1 MSATKRAA
9 ECFARAAA
17 EPREQASDGDLPT
30 KSGGRTSRPERSF
43 GAATNKPRRVRR
55 ARSIIHGMARAP
67 TSSSPLLFEIRRSPV
82 AGMGAFATRPIR
94 KGTRLIEYVG
104 KRIRQAEADAL
115 YDDDAME
122 HHHTFL
128 FSVDAK
134 TVIDASVDGNEA
146 RFINHSCEPNC
157 EALLEGKR
165 VFIEAI
171 RDIEP
176 GAELFYDYGLER
188 DEPYQESW
196 RELYGCKCS
205 AATCRGTMIR
215 GREEPVK
222 KKPAKKA
229 AAKKPVAK
237 KAVAKE
243 APSRSR
249 ARA

>member
-1 MSATKRAA
+1 
-9 ECFARAAA
+9 
-17 EPREQASDGDLPT
+17 
-30 KSGGRTSRPERSF
+30 
-43 GAATNKPRRVRR
+43 
-55 ARSIIHGMARAP
+55 MARAQ
-67 TSSSPLLFEIRRSPV
+67 TSSPTLSFEIRQSPV

-104 KRIRQAEADAL
+104 ERIRQSEADAR

-134 TVIDASVDGNEA
+134 TVIDASSGGNEA

-171 RDIEP
+171 KDIDP

-196 RELYGCKCS
+196 KELYGCKCG
-205 AATCRGTMIR
+205 AVACRGTMIR
-215 GREEPVK
+215 GREEPAK
-222 KKPAKKA
+222 KKPVAKKPVA
-229 AAKKPVAK
+229 KKPVGKKASAKKPVAK
-237 KAVAKE
+237 KAVTRKPVTKKASLEKPVAKK
-243 APSRSR
+243 AP
-249 ARA
+249 ARR

>member
-1 MSATKRAA
+1 
-9 ECFARAAA
+9 
-17 EPREQASDGDLPT
+17 
-30 KSGGRTSRPERSF
+30 
-43 GAATNKPRRVRR
+43 
-55 ARSIIHGMARAP
+55 MARAQ
-67 TSSSPLLFEIRRSPV
+67 TSSPTLSFEIRRSPV

-104 KRIRQAEADAL
+104 ERIRQSVADAR

-134 TVIDASVDGNEA
+134 TVIDASSGGNEA

-171 RDIEP
+171 QNIEP

-196 RELYGCKCS
+196 KELYGCKCG

-222 KKPAKKA
+222 KKPAKKPVA
-229 AAKKPVAK
+229 SNGADRKPGAKTPVAKKGVARKPVAK
-237 KAVAKE
+237 K

-249 ARA
+249 ARTSA

>member
-1 MSATKRAA
+1 MTAA
-9 ECFARAAA
+9 
-17 EPREQASDGDLPT
+17 S
-30 KSGGRTSRPERSF
+30 
-43 GAATNKPRRVRR
+43 KPRRVN
-55 ARSIIHGMARAP
+55 ATRSIIRVMARAQ
-67 TSSSPLLFEIRRSPV
+67 TSSPTLSFEIRQSPV

-104 KRIRQAEADAL
+104 ERIRQSEADAR

-134 TVIDASVDGNEA
+134 TVIDASSGGNEA
-146 RFINHSCEPNC
+146 RFINHACEPNC

-171 RDIEP
+171 QDIEP

-196 RELYGCKCS
+196 KVLYGCRCG

-215 GREEPVK
+215 GREGPVK
-222 KKPAKKA
+222 KTPAKKA
-229 AAKKPVAK
+229 AVKKGVARKPVTKKLVARNPVAKKGATNKPVAKKSAGKSPVAKKPVARK
-237 KAVAKE
+237 V
-243 APSRSR
+243 PSRSR
-249 ARA
+249 ARTSA

>member
-1 MSATKRAA
+1 
-9 ECFARAAA
+9 
-17 EPREQASDGDLPT
+17 
-30 KSGGRTSRPERSF
+30 
-43 GAATNKPRRVRR
+43 
-55 ARSIIHGMARAP
+55 
-67 TSSSPLLFEIRRSPV
+67 
-82 AGMGAFATRPIR
+82 MGAFATRPIR

-104 KRIRQAEADAL
+104 KRIRQSVADAR

-134 TVIDASVDGNEA
+134 TVIDASSGGNEA

-171 RDIEP
+171 QNIEP

-196 RELYGCKCS
+196 KELYGCKCG
-205 AATCRGTMIR
+205 AAACRGTMIR

-222 KKPAKKA
+222 KKPAKKQA
-229 AAKKPVAK
+229 AKKGLARKPVAKKPAAKQPAARKPVAKKPAAKKGAAKKPVARK
-237 KAVAKE
+237 

-249 ARA
+249 ARASA

>member
-1 MSATKRAA
+1 
-9 ECFARAAA
+9 
-17 EPREQASDGDLPT
+17 
-30 KSGGRTSRPERSF
+30 
-43 GAATNKPRRVRR
+43 
-55 ARSIIHGMARAP
+55 MARAELPSP
-67 TSSSPLLFEIRRSPV
+67 TLAFEIRKSPV

-104 KRIRQAEADAL
+104 ERIRQSEADAR

-128 FSVDAK
+128 FSVDSR
-134 TVIDASVDGNEA
+134 TVIDASSGGNES
-146 RFINHSCEPNC
+146 RFINHACEPNC
-157 EALLEGKR
+157 EAVMEGKR

-171 RDIEP
+171 QDIEP

-188 DEPYQESW
+188 DEPFQESW
-196 RELYGCKCS
+196 KVLYGCKCG

-229 AAKKPVAK
+229 VAKKGPGKKAAAKAGEGKKAVARKPTAKKPVAKKPVAK
-237 KAVAKE
+237 KAPA
-243 APSRSR
+243 RSR
-249 ARA
+249 ARASA